1 VPCDVTRP
9 QDRQT
14 VVDVA
19 LDRYGACSSATCCPR
34 GPTSST
40 PTVPRRARRPRA
52 PVDLGGTRMGML
64 FGATTELLTEIAP
77 TALLSPSRVKG
88 QLVVPVLGQ
97 VVVPTRWPF
106 SAG

>member
-1 VPCDVTRP
+1 MPCDVTRP

-52 PVDLGGTRMGML
+52 PVDLGGTRIGML
-64 FGATTELLTEIAP
+64 FGATTALLTEIAP
-77 TALLSPSRVKG
+77 TALLSPSRG
-88 QLVVPVLGQ
+88 PADGDISMGDELGSVESQ
-97 VVVPTRWPF
+97 SV
-106 SAG
+106 G